1 MSAIVML
8 LKVIAIILYGAFALF
23 LVSFVRNHAQKSI
36 YKWLTVIFVILLP
49 TWDVVLGKIV
59 YYIACRNFAKVAIY
73 ETVETDGIY
82 YEGVHDYVSIYE
94 SNSKTPLDRRTEV
107 GLLSEVFKENYT
119 YAEAKV
125 TKRRPYTEIDYTQPI
140 PAVYYRCTR
149 LPADPQVPQ
158 FQRMSC
164 VVVDQPKSRYM
175 LRGKSFKIATVT
187 LDYID
192 IVDRKTG
199 RIMAEKRSVL
209 KREPLPF
216 FYWLFHPFTRPPES
230 TICSGS
236 DFKKYQKKGEAHF
249 FEYYVLK
256 PKQ

>member
-149 LPADPQVPQ
+149 LPADPQVP
-158 FQRMSC
+158 
-164 VVVDQPKSRYM
+164 
-175 LRGKSFKIATVT
+175 
-187 LDYID
+187 
-192 IVDRKTG
+192 
-199 RIMAEKRSVL
+199 
-209 KREPLPF
+209 
-216 FYWLFHPFTRPPES
+216 
-230 TICSGS
+230 
-236 DFKKYQKKGEAHF
+236 
-249 FEYYVLK
+249 
-256 PKQ
+256 